1 VITARQF
8 IEEIERNSGVVFVAQ
23 GDELLVL
30 QAEGLTPQDRRVVKH
45 HRPELVT
52 ALHGEDSPLRAA
64 VGLDRYPALG
74 FVRIPETRAWTHP
87 EGDDVDDRILAGL
100 VDFDVAERD
109 ATERR
114 RQAGALPFPRR
125 EDATVTEVH
134 PGFVTWTER
143 KGQNVRDPFPKI
155 RRS

>member
-1 VITARQF
+1 MKARQF
-8 IEEIERNSGVVFVAQ
+8 IEEIERTRGVVFVVQ
-23 GDELLVL
+23 GEELLVL
-30 QAEGLTPQDRRVVKH
+30 QPEGLTPQDRRVVKH
-45 HRPELVT
+45 HQRELVT
-52 ALHGEDSPLRAA
+52 ALQGEDRPLRPA
-64 VGLDRYPALG
+64 VGIDRYPALG
-74 FVRIPETRAWTHP
+74 FVRIPETGAWAHP
-87 EGDDVDDRILAGL
+87 EGDDVGDRILAGL

-114 RQAGALPFPRR
+114 RRAVALPYPRR
-125 EDATVTEVH
+125 EDATVTVVH